1 MIYHKF
7 LAWFILVPIVSLIGL
22 MVLIIKDRT
31 YRFKLSYLYSVSIIL
46 LSILVSIVFI
56 KNQIYYKDHTDRGNT
71 FYINSS
77 LYSSDLQ
84 RALVQEMNQN
94 KHEDERIDWRV
105 NEQDN
110 TPMYQHFKGLSLYS
124 SIFHHNILDYY
135 YDALKINLAEESLSR
150 YQSTNGRQNIAS
162 LFSVR
167 YMMLKIIKI
176 TYLPTSKK
184 IKSSGQYGIYENT
197 LNLPS
202 VKVTDSIYNS
212 KN

>member
-1 MIYHKF
+1 
-7 LAWFILVPIVSLIGL
+7 

-31 YRFKLSYLYSVSIIL
+31 YRFKLGYLYSVSIIL

-56 KNQIYYKDHTDRGNT
+56 KIKFTIKITDRGNT

-135 YDALKINLAEESLSR
+135 YDALKLI
-150 YQSTNGRQNIAS
+150 
-162 LFSVR
+162 
-167 YMMLKIIKI
+167 
-176 TYLPTSKK
+176 
-184 IKSSGQYGIYENT
+184 
-197 LNLPS
+197 
-202 VKVTDSIYNS
+202 
-212 KN
+212 

>member
-1 MIYHKF
+1 M
-7 LAWFILVPIVSLIGL
+7 
-22 MVLIIKDRT
+22 
-31 YRFKLSYLYSVSIIL
+31 
-46 LSILVSIVFI
+46 VSIVFI
-56 KNQIYYKDHTDRGNT
+56 KIKFTIKITDRGNT

-84 RALVQEMNQN
+84 RALVKEMNQN

-135 YDALKINLAEESLSR
+135 YDALNNLAEVIGR

-167 YMMLKIIKI
+167 YMMLKITKI

-184 IKSSGQYGIYENT
+184 NQVDSMVFMKIH
-197 LNLPS
+197 NLPS

>member
-1 MIYHKF
+1 
-7 LAWFILVPIVSLIGL
+7 
-22 MVLIIKDRT
+22 
-31 YRFKLSYLYSVSIIL
+31 
-46 LSILVSIVFI
+46 
-56 KNQIYYKDHTDRGNT
+56 
-71 FYINSS
+71 
-77 LYSSDLQ
+77 
-84 RALVQEMNQN
+84 MNQN

-167 YMMLKIIKI
+167 YMMLKN
-176 TYLPTSKK
+176 YQNNLPSYFKK